1 MSQFYAREMLM
12 VQSESTMQQVAVHT
26 CLPQKSPAT
35 VFCVHDF
42 FGNGRDFLPLM
53 DFLSAQGYRVVAPD
67 LLGRGDS
74 AYLPEPRAYRP
85 LALFRIFATILR
97 HYGHGRITVIGSG
110 WGGIMLLLFLRHA
123 KFDLSRFVLVD
134 PPLALTFDKLDAS
147 RPLHFPDLE
156 TAHAA
161 LAASDEFAGLPRSVA
176 DGLAD
181 NRLRRDANGIR
192 LYVDPQIVTAVSWLK
207 ERAERQVRLTD
218 LLPLVTAPLLLL
230 NGRPL
235 ADTDKAVLDLAFANR
250 AGAFINDLGTGHRV
264 HFTEPV
270 ERLALLGFLRSRYR
284 PQLPRDASSEA
295 LPGPAA
301 DPAP

>member
-1 MSQFYAREMLM
+1 MSQLYAREFLM
-12 VQSESTMQQVAVHT
+12 VQSDSAMQQVAVHT

-53 DFLSAQGYRVVAPD
+53 DMLSAEGYRVVAPD

-85 LALFRIFATILR
+85 VALFRIFATILQ
-97 HYGHGRITVIGSG
+97 HYGQGRITLIGSG
-110 WGGIMLLLFLRHA
+110 WGGVMLLLFLRHA
-123 KFDLSRFVLVD
+123 RFDLSRFVLVD
-134 PPLALTFDKLDAS
+134 PPMTLTLDNLGAS

-176 DGLAD
+176 DGFAD
-181 NRLRRDANGIR
+181 NRLRRDANGVR
-192 LYVDPQIVTAVSWLK
+192 LYVDPQIVTAVSRIR
-207 ERAERQVRLTD
+207 ERTEQQVQLAD
-218 LLPLVTAPLLLL
+218 MLPVVTAPLLVL

-235 ADTDKAVLDLAFANR
+235 PDPDKSALELAFTTR
-250 AGAFINDLGTGHRV
+250 PGAFINGLGTGHRV

-270 ERLALLGFLRSRYR
+270 ERLALLGFLRSRFRSR
-284 PQLPRDASSEA
+284 PARS
-295 LPGPAA
+295 
-301 DPAP
+301 PAPPAEPASEPDA